1 MQSAVISSTKP
12 DNEMSS
18 VYASPNPVPHDY
30 FNDVTIRGL
39 AEETV
44 VRITD
49 LRGNLVHETMSNG
62 GSALWNLCNQN
73 GRRVETGIYLIQ
85 CTTADGITRNVGKI
99 HVVK

>member
-12 DNEMSS
+12 DSEMSS
-18 VYASPNPVPHDY
+18 VYATPNPVPPDY
-30 FNDVTIRGL
+30 YNDVAIRGL
-39 AEETV
+39 AEKTV

-62 GSALWNLCNQN
+62 GSAMWNLCNRD

-85 CTTADGITRNVGKI
+85 CTTTDGVTRNAGKI